1 MKRFSVVFAAAA
13 ILSLSAAAA
22 LAGDYQ
28 CTTST
33 QECLDH
39 MAANFSSYGWAGLE
53 GDYDKEKGLFT
64 VTAIVA
70 NSPAAEA
77 GLMEGDVV
85 FGINGTYFAKMDDE
99 DWKASKAERVPGSTA
114 NYMIKRDGHKKEV
127 AVALAAMPEDMQAAK
142 LGKHMMDHAE
152 VASVQ

>member
-22 LAGDYQ
+22 LAGEGP
-28 CTTST
+28 CTAST
-33 QECLDH
+33 QECLDN
-39 MAANFSSYGWAGLE
+39 MAAKYSSYGWAGLE
-53 GDYDKEKGLFT
+53 GDYNEEKGLFT
-64 VTAIVA
+64 VTSIVA
-70 NSPAAEA
+70 DSPAAEA

-85 FGINGTYFAKMDDE
+85 FGINGTYFAKMGDE
-99 DWKASKAERVPGSTA
+99 DWKASKAERVPGATA
-114 NYMIKRDGHKKEV
+114 SYMFKRDGHKKEV
-127 AVALAAMPEDMQAAK
+127 AVVLAEMPGDMKAAK